1 MLHSSTLNA
10 IRKMLEGILTDTC
23 AIERRTMVADSY
35 GAQVAT
41 WAAVRTECPCR
52 LITDGSTKY
61 MPAEHGKQLVYP
73 ELIRLILPVNADI
86 QIGDRVILSD
96 DTYSVSEIRQRRT
109 DAVDIQVLIT
119 RYRGEEAS

>member
-10 IRKMLEGILTDTC
+10 IRRMLEGILTDTC
-23 AIERRTMVADSY
+23 AIERRTMTVDDY

-41 WAAVRTECPCR
+41 WAAVRTDCPCR

-73 ELIRLILPVNADI
+73 ELIRLILPTDVDV
-86 QIGDRVILSD
+86 QIGDRVVLSD
-96 DTYSVSEIRQRRT
+96 DTYSVSEIRQRRS
-109 DAVDIQVLIT
+109 DALDIQVLIT